1 MSEVFYKI
9 NAGHQTTDKE
19 AQRTLSRI
27 NSKNFKPQC
36 IIFKLETSK
45 MQRKSRKK
53 SEEKLSYLQ
62 NDNNKNYIRVLFR
75 T

>member
-1 MSEVFYKI
+1 MSEVFNKI
-9 NAGHQTTDKE
+9 NAGHQITDKE

-45 MQRKSRKK
+45 MQENPERSQRKS
-53 SEEKLSYLQ
+53 YLTCRVAI
-62 NDNNKNYIRVLFR
+62 IRI